1 MKDLKIKELELKY
14 ERQMIVSRQSTIT
27 SEQDQQIE
35 GSTYTRRVEQKRGL
49 LDWFR
54 PKRRDNTIIYPVQ
67 AVLLDEDYR
76 IQGHMYAL

>member
-1 MKDLKIKELELKY
+1 
-14 ERQMIVSRQSTIT
+14 MIVSRQSTIT

-67 AVLLDEDYR
+67 AVLPDEY
-76 IQGHMYAL
+76 Y